1 MITPEQHMI
10 AREMRGQFNAA
21 LASLKYQQAVPILR
35 ERFGLDSKPKTLREL
50 SEQHGLSRSRIDQIV
65 KRGLRMM
72 RARLGKDFHDPVRSR
87 KRDLMEEA
95 LTEARRTIN
104 AQRKADRDRARFAQ
118 EKPSFVVVKERDT
131 RQHGTSVSVGSLVF
145 GAPAGSKAPPSWYLN
160 GRWLLG

>member
-10 AREMRGQFNAA
+10 GREMRGQFDAA
-21 LASLKYQQAVPILR
+21 LASLKYQRAVPILR

-95 LTEARRTIN
+95 LVQERRVFMERQGIRERLQVHTKLIVV
-104 AQRKADRDRARFAQ
+104 
-118 EKPSFVVVKERDT
+118 EKRGT

-145 GAPAGSKAPPSWYLN
+145 GTPAGSKAPPSWYLN